1 MGWEDRPY
9 YRDPRPGAGNPL
21 MWLLTGSVPLF
32 TAFRIRVRM
41 HASLL
46 IFIVLILLGALQVGT
61 LADRLISAGAL
72 FTIVL
77 LHEFGHCFAARWVG
91 GDAEEIIMHPLGGLA
106 LASAPK
112 RPWPTFVTVAGGP
125 AVNLV
130 ICAITG
136 TILWLAFGMI
146 PWNPMSVQS
155 LERVYREGMENFAS
169 SFDTW
174 GRWVL
179 WIHFMSWGL
188 FVFNLLPVYPL
199 DGGQMVQ
206 SILWPKFGYYK
217 SMLFAATTGI
227 VGGVLMIAVGIA
239 ALNFFLL
246 LIGVMGV
253 MNCVQLRR
261 MLLAEGPW
269 GFQDEDSPYAESLGL
284 GVYTKSASQTKP
296 KRVSQRA
303 IKRAKQREDA
313 ERAER
318 EQVDQILAK
327 VSANGMNSLSWWEK
341 RTLKRATERQRK
353 REVALREEMKG
364 KGF

>member
-1 MGWEDRPY
+1 M
-9 YRDPRPGAGNPL
+9 
-21 MWLLTGSVPLF
+21 MWLLTGSIPLF
-32 TAFRIRVRM
+32 TVFRIRVRM
-41 HASLL
+41 HAMML
-46 IFIVLILLGALQVGT
+46 IAIVLILLGGWGFGT
-61 LADRLISAGAL
+61 VADRLISAGAL
-72 FTIVL
+72 FGIVL

-106 LASAPK
+106 LASPPK

-125 AVNLV
+125 AVNLI

-136 TILWLAFGMI
+136 TVLWLSFGMI

-155 LERVYREGMENFAS
+155 LERLYRAGMEHFAS
-169 SFDTW
+169 FNSW
-174 GRWVL
+174 GWWVV
-179 WIHFMSWGL
+179 WIHFTSWGL

-199 DGGQMVQ
+199 DGGQMLQ

-227 VGGVLMIAVGIA
+227 VGGAIMIAVGIA
-239 ALNFFLL
+239 TLGIFLL
-246 LIGVMGV
+246 VIGLMGLIH
-253 MNCVQLRR
+253 CVQLRR
-261 MLLAEGPW
+261 MLVAEGPW
-269 GFQDEDSPYAESLGL
+269 GFQEEDSPYAESLGL
-284 GVYTKSASQTKP
+284 GSYSQSTQTTRS
-296 KRVSQRA
+296 KRTSQRVLKKQ
-303 IKRAKQREDA
+303 KRREEE

-327 VSANGMNSLSWWEK
+327 VSTSGMNSLTWWEK

-353 REVALREEMKG
+353 RDVALREEMKQ

>member
-1 MGWEDRPY
+1 
-9 YRDPRPGAGNPL
+9 

-32 TAFRIRVRM
+32 TAFRIRVRA
-41 HASLL
+41 HAML
-46 IFIVLILLGALQVGT
+46 IVAIVFILLFGWGFGGPM
-61 LADRLISAGAL
+61 DRLISAGAL

-77 LHEFGHCFAARWVG
+77 LHEFGHCFAARSVG
-91 GDAEEIIMHPLGGLA
+91 GDADEIIMHPLGGLA
-106 LASAPK
+106 MAQAPK

-125 AVNLV
+125 LVNVV

-136 TILWLAFGMI
+136 TILWLAFGLI
-146 PWNPMSVQS
+146 PWNPASVKS
-155 LERVYREGMENFAS
+155 LERLYESGYETFV
-169 SFDTW
+169 SFRTW
-174 GRWVL
+174 GVWVM
-179 WIHFMSWGL
+179 WIHFMSWSL
-188 FVFNLLPVYPL
+188 LVFNMLPIFPL
-199 DGGQMVQ
+199 DGGQMLQ

-227 VGGVLMIAVGIA
+227 VGGGLLAAVGLATLSI
-239 ALNFFLL
+239 FLAI
-246 LIGVMGV
+246 IGIMGV
-253 MNCVQLRR
+253 MNCVNLRR

-269 GFQDEDSPYAESLGL
+269 GFQEEDSPYAESLGL
-284 GVYTKSASQTKP
+284 GVYTKSAQTKP
-296 KRVSQRA
+296 KRASQRA
-303 IKRAKQREDA
+303 AKRAKQREDA

>member
-1 MGWEDRPY
+1 
-9 YRDPRPGAGNPL
+9 

-32 TAFRIRVRM
+32 TVFRIRVRM
-41 HASLL
+41 HASML
-46 IFIVLILLGALQVGT
+46 IFLVLILLGAMGVGT
-61 LADRLISAGAL
+61 VAHRLIAAGAL

-106 LASAPK
+106 LASPPK

-125 AVNLV
+125 AVNLI

-146 PWNPMSVQS
+146 PWNPMSVKS
-155 LERVYREGMENFAS
+155 LEGMYQGMEKLAS
-169 SFDTW
+169 FHTW
-174 GRWVL
+174 GVWVL

-199 DGGQMVQ
+199 DGGQMLQ

-227 VGGVLMIAVGIA
+227 VGGALMIAVGIA
-239 ALNFFLL
+239 TLGFFLL
-246 LIGVMGV
+246 LIGVMGLIH
-253 MNCVQLRR
+253 CIQLRR
-261 MLLAEGPW
+261 MLVAEGPW
-269 GFQDEDSPYAESLGL
+269 GFQEEDSPYAESLGL
-284 GVYTKSASQTKP
+284 GSYSQSTQTKA
-296 KRVSQRA
+296 KRVSQRVLKKQ
-303 IKRAKQREDA
+303 KRREDE

-318 EQVDQILAK
+318 ELVDQILAK
-327 VSANGMNSLSWWEK
+327 VSANGMSSLTWWEK

-353 REVALREEMKG
+353 REVALREEMKQ